1 MELGG
6 IAVVVPVATVA
17 VVVPAVA
24 APVGVALVVAVAN
37 PVVAVAV
44 GADQLYAAD
53 FDHTAV
59 LFDVQVMDEEAVDLD
74 SEMNAP
80 KSKLK

>member
-6 IAVVVPVATVA
+6 IAFVVFPVAAVA
-17 VVVPAVA
+17 VSTPVV
-24 APVGVALVVAVAN
+24 VALVVAVAD

-59 LFDVQVMDEEAVDLD
+59 LFDVQVMDEEVVHLD
-74 SEMNAP
+74 SEMSTP
-80 KSKLK
+80 KSKSK

>member
-6 IAVVVPVATVA
+6 IAVVVPAAAVA

-24 APVGVALVVAVAN
+24 AHVVVALVAVAN

-44 GADQLYAAD
+44 GVDQLYAAV

-59 LFDVQVMDEEAVDLD
+59 LFDVQVMDEEAPDLD

-80 KSKLK
+80 NSKSK

>member
-6 IAVVVPVATVA
+6 IAVVAL
-17 VVVPAVA
+17 VV
-24 APVGVALVVAVAN
+24 VALVVAVAD

-53 FDHTAV
+53 FDHTVV
-59 LFDVQVMDEEAVDLD
+59 LFDVQVMDMEAVDLE

-80 KSKLK
+80 RSK